1 MGTWSYSQKRLRYHK
16 RKDTGIKMT
25 TIKEIAEMAGVSMTT
40 VYNVLHGNVKK
51 VSKENM
57 EKIQKLLD
65 EYHYV
70 PKMGLSALKNNS
82 SKIIGVV
89 IHTSR
94 YYENSVISDTFYSH
108 IIGAMEEALR
118 KEGYY
123 MMLYAAESLEDIFHM
138 ALAWN
143 VDGLIAIT
151 FKYQNYIKLK
161 TLANKPIVA
170 IDLIDK
176 EQSDYV
182 NVGLQDENGGYIMTK
197 YLLERGY
204 DNIYVCARKNI
215 GVDQERWLG
224 YRRAWKESGRDYLTN
239 DFISLHDTEQK
250 RNQDYQMMTKYVG
263 KKTALFFLADI
274 FAVEAIH
281 YFQEQGIRIPDDLGV
296 AGFDGNI
303 FGKYCYPRLT
313 TVYQDVT
320 EKGRTAVKLMID
332 LLENRLM
339 SGLDVRQAV
348 TLIEG
353 HSV

>member
-1 MGTWSYSQKRLRYHK
+1 MFTFGSHTDIYNPWSITNYLAKKQLYPYWAATSSNRLINQLLQKAS
-16 RKDTGIKMT
+16 G
-25 TIKEIAEMAGVSMTT
+25 EMKTM
-40 VYNVLHGNVKK
+40 
-51 VSKENM
+51 M
-57 EKIQKLLD
+57 ETLLD
-65 EYHYV
+65 GKTITVNIDEQIVFEQLGQNENAVWSLLLAGGY
-70 PKMGLSALKNNS
+70 LKAE
-82 SKIIGVV
+82 
-89 IHTSR
+89 H
-94 YYENSVISDTFYSH
+94 
-108 IIGAMEEALR
+108 
-118 KEGYY
+118 Y

-143 VDGLIAIT
+143 VDGLIEIT
-151 FKYQNYIKLK
+151 FKYQNYMKLK
-161 TLANKPIVA
+161 TLVNKPIVA
-170 IDLIDK
+170 IDLINK
-176 EQSDYV
+176 EKSDYV

-197 YLLERGY
+197 YLLEREY
-204 DNIYVCARKNI
+204 ENIYVCARKNI
-215 GVDQERWLG
+215 GVDHERWLG
-224 YRRAWKESGRDYLTN
+224 YRKAWKEAGRDYLTN
-239 DFISLHDTEQK
+239 DFISLHETEQK

-353 HSV
+353 RSV